1 MSLQSQR
8 IPLTARTPAVCLWV
22 AAILVVVLPAV
33 PLACDVPVFRYAL
46 ERWQPDTYQAVV
58 FHEPGVAPALAET
71 PGRFGKAAGEMPLP
85 ANLRVRL
92 VDASEPLDKQDRTL
106 LAADGRGRLPELVL
120 LRPDPKGGANEV
132 WRGGATVEAM
142 DAVLQSPARTA
153 IADRILDG
161 QSAVFVLLESGN
173 RSLDEAAAGLAAN
186 TLAQMPET
194 LNLPPQTTGQEDSA
208 AVQAGLRIEFSLLR
222 ISRGDPVEEQL
233 IGMLLATEHDLADS
247 DVPILLPV
255 FGRGRVLYALVGN
268 GINEANIR
276 RACAF
281 LVGPCACEI
290 KADNPGADL
299 LMSVDW
305 AGRLRERIV
314 DTEALDAISAAS
326 HYVEI
331 TGVNDR
337 DTTHPGQQRMADEG
351 PKPPGRS
358 LAANLGIA
366 VLAVLLTVATVTLVW
381 WFRK

>member
-1 MSLQSQR
+1 M
-8 IPLTARTPAVCLWV
+8 V
-22 AAILVVVLPAV
+22 ALPAA
-33 PLACDVPVFRYAL
+33 PWACDVPVFRYAL

-58 FHEPGVAPALAET
+58 FHEPGVEPALT
-71 PGRFGKAAGEMPLP
+71 DIPGRFTNAADERPMP

-92 VDASEPLDKQDRTL
+92 VDISDPIARQDRTRL
-106 LAADGRGRLPELVL
+106 TPEGQGRLPELVL
-120 LRPDPKGGANEV
+120 MRPDPKGGADEI

-142 DAVLQSPARTA
+142 DAILQSPARIT

-186 TLAQMPET
+186 ALTQMPET
-194 LNLPPQTTGQEDSA
+194 LSLPPQTTGPEDSA
-208 AVQAGLRIEFSLLR
+208 AVHAALRIEFSLLR
-222 ISRGDPVEEQL
+222 IARGDPAEEQL

-290 KADNPGADL
+290 KADNPGTDL
-299 LMSVDW
+299 LMAVDW

-331 TGVNDR
+331 TGASGKE
-337 DTTHPGQQRMADEG
+337 TAHQGQQRLPDGDTE
-351 PKPPGRS
+351 PSGRS